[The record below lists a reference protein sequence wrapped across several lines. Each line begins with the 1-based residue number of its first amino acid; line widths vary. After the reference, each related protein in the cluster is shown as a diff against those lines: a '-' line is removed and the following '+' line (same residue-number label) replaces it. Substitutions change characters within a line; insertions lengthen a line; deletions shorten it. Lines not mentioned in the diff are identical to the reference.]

1 MMFEAFPTNQ
11 LSNNVFL
18 TGDDS
23 KKMLDG
29 SKATW
34 EKKNKDYVGSPF
46 CITNIQDPCFILSYL
61 KFHSKMI

>member
-23 KKMLDG
+23 KKMLDR

-34 EKKNKDYVGSPF
+34 EKKTRTMLAVPF
-46 CITNIQDPCFILSYL
+46 VLLTFKILVS
-61 KFHSKMI
+61 FCHI